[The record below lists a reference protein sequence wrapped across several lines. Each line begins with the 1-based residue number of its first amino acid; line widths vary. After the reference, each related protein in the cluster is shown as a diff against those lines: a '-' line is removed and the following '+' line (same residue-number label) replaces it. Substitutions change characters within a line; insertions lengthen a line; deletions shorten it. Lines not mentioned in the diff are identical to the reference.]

1 MVAVLKRRMLS
12 SNGNEHC
19 QHEHE
24 YPVDAYDIQPSFRP
38 EVIAAKLWQR
48 IPLSAD
54 DRETVAA
61 YYDHYLTVSDNLMF
75 SSSTGFDSE
84 VVAPDVDD
92 QLLTVY
98 INSLLWTDE
107 DDKTRGCAMLELM
120 VDFIIWCNRLP
131 WQAQSSTT
139 IAQLSRRFNKAIA
152 TIVKANGLP
161 FPGHPRRVHV
171 LSSFGLG
178 NVNGI
183 TARPMLKFPDLVCS
197 VFVAWSGKETVDW
210 KSHRKPLTDL
220 TFPFHLPRIGDTC
233 RSIPPRITTLITDCT
248 D

>member
-1 MVAVLKRRMLS
+1 MDSFIYKSTEKVFSRLTCQRSSCFLALDGFLVLVFVLLVTRS
-12 SNGNEHC
+12 
-19 QHEHE
+19 
-24 YPVDAYDIQPSFRP
+24 DIQSSQTN
-38 EVIAAKLWQR
+38 KNN
-48 IPLSAD
+48 SN
-54 DRETVAA
+54 
-61 YYDHYLTVSDNLMF
+61 DNNNM
-75 SSSTGFDSE
+75 
-84 VVAPDVDD
+84 
-92 QLLTVY
+92 
-98 INSLLWTDE
+98 I
-107 DDKTRGCAMLELM
+107 
-120 VDFIIWCNRLP
+120 NRLP

-139 IAQLSRRFNKAIA
+139 IAQLSRRFNKAVA

-161 FPGHPRRVHV
+161 LPGHPRRVHV

-197 VFVAWSGKETVDW
+197 VFVAWSGKDTVDW